1 MFFGSVLEILL
12 FGFCVLFEI
21 LPHRDFLENLWV
33 AAENAARS

>member
-1 MFFGSVLEILL
+1 VFFGFVLEIL
-12 FGFCVLFEI
+12 FGFCVFEI